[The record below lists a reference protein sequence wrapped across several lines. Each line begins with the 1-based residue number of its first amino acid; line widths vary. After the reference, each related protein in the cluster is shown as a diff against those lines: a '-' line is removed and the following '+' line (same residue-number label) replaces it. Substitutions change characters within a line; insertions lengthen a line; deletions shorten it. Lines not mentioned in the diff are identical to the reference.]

1 MNQLSWIEFRFGME
15 LEMNWRMI
23 ESSAKPSCQGLNE
36 GLFENDVGFELDEM
50 GCSPFATLKS
60 I

>member
-1 MNQLSWIEFRFGME
+1 
-15 LEMNWRMI
+15 MNWRMI

-36 GLFENDVGFELDEM
+36 GLSENDVRFELDEM
-50 GCSPFATLKS
+50 SCSPFATLKS

>member
-1 MNQLSWIEFRFGME
+1 
-15 LEMNWRMI
+15 MNWRMI

-36 GLFENDVGFELDEM
+36 GLLFENDVGFEIDEM
-50 GCSPFATLKS
+50 SCSPFVTLKS

>member
-1 MNQLSWIEFRFGME
+1 MNV
-15 LEMNWRMI
+15 RMM

-36 GLFENDVGFELDEM
+36 GLFENDVRCELDEM
-50 GCSPFATLKS
+50 SCSPFVTLKS